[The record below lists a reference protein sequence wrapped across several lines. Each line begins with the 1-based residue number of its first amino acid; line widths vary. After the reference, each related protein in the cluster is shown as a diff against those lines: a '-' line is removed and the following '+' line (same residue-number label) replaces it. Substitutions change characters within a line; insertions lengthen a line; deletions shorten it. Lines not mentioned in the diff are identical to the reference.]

1 MNVITKITKFPYL
14 SERLI
19 TTNLTFVTSA
29 FTTNI
34 TESDNHKHIHS
45 PRLSYG
51 RRLTVEVDQPK
62 AGMRFLTFE

>member
-29 FTTNI
+29 FITNI
-34 TESDNHKHIHS
+34 KESDGHIHS
-45 PRLSYG
+45 PHLSYTR

-62 AGMRFLTFE
+62 AGMQFLTFE